1 MILLYYNYNYDNMF
15 SFSSVLS
22 GPRINLNRGLICLG
36 EFLHWTPPSV
46 LPDYQIS
53 NYNIYIREA
62 NITFHTFDTWIFIP
76 YSDLELHRQYEILIS
91 ASCCAGQGNE
101 TSMSIV
107 TSIG

>member
-1 MILLYYNYNYDNMF
+1 MF

-22 GPRINLNRGLICLG
+22 GPTINLKRALICLG

-46 LPDYQIS
+46 LPNYQIS

-62 NITFHTFDTWIFIP
+62 NITYQTNNTWIFIP

-91 ASCCAGQGNE
+91 ASYCAGQGNE
-101 TSMSIV
+101 TSESIV